1 LLRSDP
7 RIAAYDE
14 EIKAIVKLVNI
25 CKEHESFTAH
35 KRQEAVEVLNAAL
48 DAEKKAIGK
57 IEAALAAL
65 PAESK

>member
-1 LLRSDP
+1 
-7 RIAAYDE
+7 
-14 EIKAIVKLVNI
+14 VKLVNI
-25 CKEHESFTAH
+25 CKEHESFTAPE
-35 KRQEAVEVLNAAL
+35 RQKAVEAVNAAL